1 MEYHNMLQEV
11 MPKLFAKMF
20 DKVQLINNENKVA
33 KKVLHFA
40 FLFANPLMTQ
50 TANGLKE
57 VPQLNYHK
65 EYDKIKERL
74 DVVDKQIFI

>member
-1 MEYHNMLQEV
+1 
-11 MPKLFAKMF
+11 
-20 DKVQLINNENKVA
+20 
-33 KKVLHFA
+33 
-40 FLFANPLMTQ
+40 MTQ